1 MKAAIGVYDSHD
13 KALEAVK
20 QLQSAGYD
28 SSKLSV
34 IGQATSIDDHLHV
47 ISSSQNVERAE
58 ISVGAIAGSVIG
70 VLAGVGLFAIPGLG
84 FLYGA
89 GALVGAFAGLD
100 IGIISGGLAAVLTQ
114 MGMDKTKAH
123 EYEKHLKEGKFMV
136 VAQGEPD
143 ELEHAE
149 KTLGDHGTHLELDV
163 H

>member
-20 QLQSAGYD
+20 QLQGAGYD
-28 SSKLSV
+28 STKLSV
-34 IGQATSIDDHLHV
+34 IGQATSIEEHLHV
-47 ISSSQNVERAE
+47 SGSGQGIEKAE
-58 ISVGAIAGSVIG
+58 MSVGAIAGSVLG

-100 IGIISGGLAAVLTQ
+100 AGIITGGIVAALTQ
-114 MGMDKTKAH
+114 MGMDKAKAH